1 MIDRYGVE
9 HQYIEI
15 ELTESEDFQ
24 DYERM
29 AEIVGQLAENG
40 IMTSVDDFGTGFSS
54 LNMIKRVNIDVIK
67 IDRSFIPLEQ
77 EYQGKK
83 KDMIMFCSIVD
94 LVKNWEN
101 GLWQKAWKRWNS
113 CSILRR
119 PAVMLCKATY
129 LTSRCRRPNLK
140 NDCVDD
146 FEYLSILLQRA
157 RA

>member
-54 LNMIKRVNIDVIK
+54 LNMIKRENIDVIK
-67 IDRSFIPLEQ
+67 
-77 EYQGKK
+77 
-83 KDMIMFCSIVD
+83 
-94 LVKNWEN
+94 
-101 GLWQKAWKRWNS
+101 
-113 CSILRR
+113 
-119 PAVMLCKATY
+119 
-129 LTSRCRRPNLK
+129 
-140 NDCVDD
+140 VDD
-146 FEYLSILLQRA
+146 HLFRWSRNIRA
-157 RA
+157 RKRT

>member
-67 IDRSFIPLEQ
+67 IDRSFIPLEE

-94 LVKNWEN
+94 LVKKL
-101 GLWQKAWKRWNS
+101 GKR
-113 CSILRR
+113 IVAEGVETMEQLQ
-119 PAVMLCKATY
+119 Y
-129 LTSRCRRPNLK
+129 LTQAGCDVVQGYVFDKPLPQTE
-140 NDCVDD
+140 
-146 FEYLSILLQRA
+146 FEKRLCG
-157 RA
+157 